1 MTKKIYLARVRRSDD
16 GWYAIDFPDLPGTHA
31 QCRNLEEVEAEAIE
45 SLCGY
50 LLAAEAVGEMIAPPS
65 SALEL
70 EEGEMAVIVS
80 ADLEAN
86 RRTRNSK
93 SIRKTVSIP
102 QWMAEAAE
110 KRGYSLSRI
119 LQETLA
125 LKLSG

>member
-31 QCRNLEEVEAEAIE
+31 QCRNLEEVEAEAME

-80 ADLEAN
+80 ADLEAY